1 LSFTVEHQFRET
13 VVTLLDQSGQLEDVE
28 VLLDSEGLFI
38 RQWNEDLDR
47 YEVVE
52 FTNNQFK
59 ELLTALGLPEGMYIQ

>member
-1 LSFTVEHQFRET
+1 MSFTVEHQFRET

>member
-28 VLLDSEGLFI
+28 VLLDSEGVFV

-59 ELLTALGLPEGMYIQ
+59 ELLTALGLPEGMYVV

>member
-1 LSFTVEHQFRET
+1 MSFTVEHQFRET

-28 VLLDSEGLFI
+28 VLLDSEGVFV

-59 ELLTALGLPEGMYIQ
+59 ELLTALGLPEGMYVV